1 MAQTSLGYNIDQY
14 SIAQSFYIYQE
25 EGIFLTA
32 VDVYFKT
39 VSDPNTVPVLLELRP
54 MENGQPSSTILIPGS
69 EIAVPAS
76 RIQYSTDASLSTRFE
91 FEEPIFLSGLKD
103 YCFVLATNSSN
114 YELFGATGDTFVL
127 GSTEKRITKQQTL
140 GSLFFSQ
147 NAATFT
153 AAQEM
158 DLSFKLIRAKF
169 KHTTATARLE
179 TVSLPQVIL
188 SNNPLSIDSGSNLVT
203 VYHPNHGF
211 QPNDRISM
219 SVGGGSVGNFDSDK
233 LTGIHKIYDSD
244 GSVDPLHYQIELA
257 DSATSTAI
265 GGGSLV
271 TVDKNVPYSIVYPNV
286 QFIEPL
292 GTTIA
297 AGYKGLRSPL
307 LNNADWGSTSA
318 TSRYTQPDANYR
330 PISLNANNEA
340 NVPYAMISDKL
351 LDSSSHSYSA
361 QMELR
366 LATGDS
372 SISPVIDL
380 QRSSLTVV
388 GYQID
393 RQAQFKTVDNKF
405 RAPVNFVEESAARGG
420 SAAAKHITNPITLEQ
435 DAVGLKIFLAAN
447 RPAEADFQ
455 VWFRTSTG
463 DENIEDKSFTL
474 LSEETNNPSDEDGLI
489 FRDYEYLAGGLG
501 GSLDPFTK
509 FQIKIEMR
517 SYNCA
522 RAPVFSSLRVIAL
535 ST

>member
-14 SIAQSFYIYQE
+14 AIAQSFYIYQE

-91 FEEPIFLSGLKD
+91 FEEPIFLPGLKD

-169 KHTTATARLE
+169 KHTSANARLN

-271 TVDKNVPYSIVYPNV
+271 TVDKNIPYSIVYPNV
-286 QFIEPL
+286 QHIEPL
-292 GTTIA
+292 GTSVF
-297 AGYKGLRSPL
+297 AGYKGLRVPL

-318 TSRYTQPDANYR
+318 TSRYSQPVSSYTA
-330 PISLNANNEA
+330 ISLNENNQA
-340 NVPYAMISDKL
+340 DQPYAMISDKL
-351 LDSSSHSYSA
+351 LDSSSHTYSG
-361 QMELR
+361 QMEIR
-366 LATGDS
+366 LETTDS
-372 SISPVIDL
+372 SISPIIDL
-380 QRSSLTVV
+380 QRASLTVI
-388 GYQID
+388 GNQID
-393 RQAQFKTVDNKF
+393 RQAQVKTVDNKF

-420 SAAAKHITNPITLEQ
+420 SASAKHITNTVTLEQ
-435 DAVGLKIFLAAN
+435 DAVGLKVFLAAN
-447 RPAEADFQ
+447 RPPETDFQ
-455 VWFRTSTG
+455 VWFRTATG

-474 LSEETNNPSDEDGLI
+474 LSEETNNPADEDDLV

-501 GSLDPFTK
+501 GTLDPFTK
-509 FQIKIEMR
+509 FQMKIEMR
-517 SYNCA
+517 SYNQA
-522 RAPVFSSLRVIAL
+522 RTPIFSSLRVIAM